1 MDLAEK
7 IESLSHYP
15 VFASLPRE
23 DRDFLILKAEALHLS
38 FQDLKQLG
46 DIAAD
51 LVMWDGP
58 RISALW
64 DEGGTEKLTGKSR
77 TRAVL
82 DRLRQRYEELR
93 AGPPDYTG
101 FHGGPPPVHPLQYV
115 TIESEDTILGTC
127 PVAGEK
133 TRCCNLQ
140 TLDAVQQC
148 GFACSYCSIQSFY
161 DEGRVYFIKNLGQK
175 LRALELD
182 PDRIYHIGTGQS
194 SDSLMWGNREGLLD
208 QLFAFARSHPNVVL
222 ELKTKSSNV
231 AYLLENP
238 VPPNIVATWSLNTQV
253 IIENEEHLTASLED
267 RLSAARAVAD
277 RGVLVGFHFHPIV
290 HYRGWEEE
298 YAALYRTL
306 QDRFSPEEVVM
317 VSLGTLTYIKPVIR
331 LLRSQHFKSKIL
343 QMPLTDAAGKL
354 SYPFETKLRLF
365 THAYGSFSEEW
376 KREVFFYMCME
387 DPRLWQPVFGREY
400 PSNEDFETDMKR
412 RYMEKVIRLSST
424 TK

>member
-1 MDLAEK
+1 
-7 IESLSHYP
+7 
-15 VFASLPRE
+15 
-23 DRDFLILKAEALHLS
+23 
-38 FQDLKQLG
+38 
-46 DIAAD
+46 
-51 LVMWDGP
+51 MWDGP

-238 VPPNIVATWSLNTQV
+238 VPPNTVATWSLNTQV

-412 RYMEKVIRLSST
+412 RYMEKVRRLSST

>member
-1 MDLAEK
+1 MNLTEK
-7 IESLSHYP
+7 IEALSHYP
-15 VFASLPRE
+15 VYASLPPE
-23 DRDFLILKAEALHLS
+23 ERDFLTHKAAELHLS
-38 FQDLKQLG
+38 FQDLKQLS
-46 DIAAD
+46 DLAAD

-58 RISALW
+58 RLAELW
-64 DEGGTEKLTGKSR
+64 DETGTGKLTGK
-77 TRAVL
+77 TRARVVL
-82 DRLRQRYEELR
+82 ERVRQHYEELR
-93 AGPPDYTG
+93 ADPPDYSG

-115 TIESEDTILGTC
+115 AIESDDTILGTC

-161 DEGRVYFIKNLGQK
+161 DEGRVYFIKNLGRK

-182 PDRIYHIGTGQS
+182 PDKTYHIGTGQS

-208 QLFAFARSHPNVVL
+208 KLFDFARSHPNVVL

-231 AYLLENP
+231 TYLLENP
-238 VPPNIVATWSLNTQV
+238 VPSNVVATWSLNTQV
-253 IIENEEHLTASLED
+253 IVENEEHLTASLED
-267 RLSAARAVAD
+267 RLAAARAVAD
-277 RGVLVGFHFHPIV
+277 QGVLVGFHFHPIIR
-290 HYRGWEEE
+290 YRGWEEE
-298 YAALYRTL
+298 YAAIYRSL
-306 QDRFSPEEVVM
+306 QSHFRPEQVVM

-343 QMPLTDAAGKL
+343 QMPLADAAGKL
-354 SYPFETKLRLF
+354 SYPFETKLKLF

-400 PSNEDFETDMKR
+400 TSNEDFEEDMKR
-412 RYMEKVIRLSST
+412 RYMEKIKGRASV
-424 TK
+424 